1 MAAMQTVSARIP
13 TEDLEWLATLNVQG
27 ASTPSDKIR
36 ALVAQLKRQHEG
48 AVDYGASLTW
58 MRDLVAPFVTRIGAL
73 EHRQGNHSEVVRL
86 VAEWLPQ
93 TMALIVAENGGGAL
107 TQPKAQQI
115 EERLIAKVFQ
125 LITGILRLSVTQTAD
140 CYDPRALEKHLAQ
153 VVELVGVIAAN
164 RGTTITQKEQSH
176 G

>member
-1 MAAMQTVSARIP
+1 MQTVSARIP

-36 ALVAQLKRQHEG
+36 ALVSQLKRQHEG
-48 AVDYGASLTW
+48 AADYGASLTW
-58 MRDLVAPFVTRIGAL
+58 MRDLVAPFVTRIGSL

-93 TMALIVAENGGGAL
+93 AMALIVAENGGGTL

-115 EERLIAKVFQ
+115 EERLIAKVMQ
-125 LITGILRLSVTQTAD
+125 LITGILRLGVTQTAD
-140 CYDPRALEKHLAQ
+140 CYDPRALEKHLPQ
-153 VVELVGVIAAN
+153 IIELVGVIATN
-164 RGTTITQKEQSH
+164 RSTTTHQKE
-176 G
+176 